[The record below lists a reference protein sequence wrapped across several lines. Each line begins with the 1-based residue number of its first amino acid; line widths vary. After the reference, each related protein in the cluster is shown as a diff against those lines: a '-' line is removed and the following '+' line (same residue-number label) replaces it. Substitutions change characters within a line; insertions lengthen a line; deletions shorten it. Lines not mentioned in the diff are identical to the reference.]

1 MNKPRIVLV
10 GGGYVGLYCALELER
25 RLTPREAEVVLIS
38 EENFMLYWPLLVEVG
53 SGDLEPRHVAIPL
66 REALRLSEVV
76 SARVTEVDA
85 RGRRVRLAPYTGEE
99 YELGFDHLVLGV
111 GSRTRLM
118 PIPGLERHAIGFKSI
133 AEAQHLRNQVLSR
146 LEIAQATAEERAL
159 RRALT
164 FVFVG
169 GGYTG
174 VEVIAEL
181 EDLARSAARW
191 FPRVRPGD
199 MRWLLI
205 EASDRIL
212 PEVSPVLGRY
222 ALEALR
228 ARGIDI
234 RLGTQLESIE
244 NGHLQLSDG
253 SSIEADTLVW
263 MAGVT
268 PHPLAADSGLA
279 CDDHGRVRVDPY
291 LRVEA
296 ADRLWAA
303 GDCAAV
309 PDLAGGGTC
318 PPTAQHAIRQGRQ
331 LANNLVR
338 ALRGIPPEPFRYRSL
353 GELVTLGRH
362 KGVAEIRGVKLRG
375 VPAWLARRAYY
386 LSQVPSTERRARML
400 AEWIVGLPFR
410 QDPAQLGSVEHP
422 DVPLTAAGKT

>member
-1 MNKPRIVLV
+1 MSRPRIVLV

-25 RLTPREAEVVLIS
+25 RLTPQEAEVVLIS

-66 REALRLSEVV
+66 REPLRRSQVV
-76 SARVTEVDA
+76 SASVTEVDV
-85 RGRRVRLAPYTGEE
+85 RQRRVRLSPYAGEE
-99 YELGFDHLVLGV
+99 YELGFDHLVLGL

-118 PIPGLERHAIGFKSI
+118 PIAGLERHAIGFKSI
-133 AEAQHLRNQVLSR
+133 AEALHLRNQVLSR
-146 LEIAQATAEERAL
+146 LEVAEAAADDRAR

-174 VEVIAEL
+174 VEVMAEV
-181 EDLARSAARW
+181 EDLARSATRW
-191 FPRVRPGD
+191 FPRVQAED

-212 PEVSPVLGRY
+212 PEVSSELGAY

-234 RLGTQLESIE
+234 RLETQLESVQDGWLE
-244 NGHLQLSDG
+244 LSDG
-253 SSIEADTLVW
+253 TSIEADTLVW

-279 CDDHGRVRVDPY
+279 CDDRGRVRVDPC

-296 ADRLWAA
+296 ADSVWAA

-309 PDLAGGGTC
+309 PDLVDGGTC
-318 PPTAQHAIRQGRQ
+318 PPTAQYATRQARQ
-331 LANNLVR
+331 LANNLHLT
-338 ALRGIPPEPFRYRSL
+338 LRGVPAEPFRYRSL

-375 VPAWLARRAYY
+375 MPAWLARRAYY

-400 AEWIVGLPFR
+400 AEWLVGLPFR
-410 QDPAQLGSVEHP
+410 QDAAQLGSVEHP
-422 DVPLTAAGKT
+422 DVPLTAGR